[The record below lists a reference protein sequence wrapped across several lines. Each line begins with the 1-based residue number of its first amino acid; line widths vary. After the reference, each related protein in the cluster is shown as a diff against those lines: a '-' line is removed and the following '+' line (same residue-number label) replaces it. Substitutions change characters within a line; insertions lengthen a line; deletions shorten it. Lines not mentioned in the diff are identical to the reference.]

1 MFLQALKSSFNLVT
15 LHLSII
21 HMFESVRSLN
31 GLAIY
36 ILPVKAVKKKT
47 IELTAAMSG
56 YKTSKEGMAIKLAK
70 EKCSLLF

>member
-36 ILPVKAVKKKT
+36 ILPVKAVKKKNNRT
-47 IELTAAMSG
+47 H
-56 YKTSKEGMAIKLAK
+56 
-70 EKCSLLF
+70 CSNVWL